1 MDGEAILRL
10 VDSLHRDKEIDKE
23 KVFTGIESAI
33 QSAIRKHSKDKDDI
47 TVIIDRNTGNIDV
60 HGCDG
65 QIDPSTLGRITAQT
79 AKQVI
84 IQKVREA
91 ESVAIFDE
99 FNGRK
104 NTIISG
110 VVRRFEGPNMLIDL
124 GKTEGVLHK
133 SGQIYGEYYHVDERV
148 RTLILDVKM
157 FAGRVKVILSR
168 THPDFVRR
176 LFEMEVP
183 EITENIIEIKG
194 IARESGH
201 RTKIAVHSND
211 ANIDCV
217 GACVGVR
224 GVRIKGVVNELNG
237 EKIDIVKWSD
247 EPEEMLPN
255 ALKPA
260 GVSGLVL
267 SSEGRSAS
275 VIVPDDQFSL
285 AIGKKGQN
293 VRLASVLTDWHLDII
308 TESQFE
314 KSGGESSL
322 DSDAENTDDSDGS
335 DDSDKNEDASETGK
349 TCENSEVASEEKE
362 GKKEKEDEK
371 E

>member
-1 MDGEAILRL
+1 MDSEAILRL
-10 VDSLHRDKEIDKE
+10 VDSLHRDKDIDKE

-33 QSAIRKHSKDKDDI
+33 QSAVRKHSKNKEDI
-47 TVIIDRNTGNIDV
+47 TVVIDRETGDIDV
-60 HGCDG
+60 QGGDG
-65 QIDPSTLGRITAQT
+65 QIDLSALGRIIAQT

-91 ESVAIFDE
+91 EAIAIFDE
-99 FNGRK
+99 FSGRK

-110 VVRRFEGPNMLIDL
+110 VVRRFEGPNMLVDL
-124 GKTEGVLHK
+124 GKIEGVLHK
-133 SGQIYGEYYHVDERV
+133 SGQIYGEYYHVGERV

-157 FAGRVKVILSR
+157 FAHKVKVILSR

-183 EITENIIEIKG
+183 EITEKIIEIKG

-201 RTKIAVHSND
+201 RTKIAVHSTD

-224 GVRIKGVVNELNG
+224 GVRIKSVVNELNG

-247 EPEEMLPN
+247 EPEELLPN

-260 GVSGLVL
+260 GVTGLVL

-275 VIVPDDQFSL
+275 IIVPDDQFSL
-285 AIGKKGQN
+285 AIGKRGQN
-293 VRLASVLTDWHLDII
+293 VRLASVLTDWNLDII

-314 KSGGESSL
+314 KSGGEEGFGSDAK
-322 DSDAENTDDSDGS
+322 DSDEENP
-335 DDSDKNEDASETGK
+335 DKNEESSESSK
-349 TCENSEVASEEKE
+349 TLENSEVAA
-362 GKKEKEDEK
+362 KKDE
-371 E
+371 